1 MSELALLVLFA
12 AVVALWLDSRRVQE
26 IAVARCRQACD
37 TAGLQ
42 FLDDVAPI
50 WRLRL
55 ARDAHGDL
63 RLRRIFTFEYTTP
76 LGERRSGSI
85 VMLGRTPAAL
95 RLDDHTIFDTK
106 PDANDR
112 LS

>member
-1 MSELALLVLFA
+1 MSEFALFLLF
-12 AVVALWLDSRRVQE
+12 VVIVALWLDRRRVQE
-26 IAVARCRQACD
+26 IAVARCRQACNA
-37 TAGLQ
+37 AGVQ
-42 FLDDVAPI
+42 FLDDVAPM

-55 ARDAHGDL
+55 SRDSDGVL
-63 RLRRIFTFEYTTP
+63 RLRRIFTFEYSTP

-95 RLDDHTIFDTK
+95 RLEDRTIFDTK

>member
-1 MSELALLVLFA
+1 MSELAVLLLFA
-12 AVVALWLDSRRVQE
+12 ALVALWLDSRRVQE

-55 ARDAHGDL
+55 ARDAHGVL
-63 RLRRIFTFEYTTP
+63 RLRRIYTFEYTTP

-95 RLDDHTIFDTK
+95 RLEGHTIFDTR